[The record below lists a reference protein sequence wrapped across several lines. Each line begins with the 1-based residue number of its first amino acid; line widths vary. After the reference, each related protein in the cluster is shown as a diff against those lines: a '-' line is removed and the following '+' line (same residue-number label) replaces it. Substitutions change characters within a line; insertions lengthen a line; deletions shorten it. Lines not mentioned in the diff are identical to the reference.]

1 MQSLF
6 NPIAYKEIKD
16 RLNSLIPEAEKQW
29 GKMTVSQ
36 MLHHC
41 QKPILIALERET
53 ISKPPF
59 LIRFAMKLM
68 KPMLYNDKPWKKGL
82 PTAKELEVTQP
93 KDFSNEKQQLG
104 LLIEDFHG
112 HSNKEEWRPHP
123 IFGTFTKEQWGKM
136 QYKHLDHHLTQ
147 FNV

>member
-6 NPIAYKEIKD
+6 NPEAYKEIKD
-16 RLNSLIPEAEKQW
+16 RLNSLTPEAEKKW

-93 KDFSNEKQQLG
+93 KDFSNEKQQLD

-123 IFGTFTKEQWGKM
+123 VFGTFTKEQWGKM

>member
-6 NPIAYKEIKD
+6 NPEAYKEIKD
-16 RLNSLIPEAEKQW
+16 RLNSLTPEAEKQW

-41 QKPILIALERET
+41 QKPILIALEKET

-93 KDFSNEKQQLG
+93 KDFSNEKQQLD

-112 HSNKEEWRPHP
+112 HNSKEEWRPHP
-123 IFGTFTKEQWGKM
+123 VFGTFTKEQWGKM

>member
-6 NPIAYKEIKD
+6 NPEAYKEIKD
-16 RLNSLIPEAEKQW
+16 RLNSLTPEAEKQW

-59 LIRFAMKLM
+59 LIRFVKLSS
-68 KPMLYNDKPWKKGL
+68 
-82 PTAKELEVTQP
+82 Q
-93 KDFSNEKQQLG
+93 
-104 LLIEDFHG
+104 
-112 HSNKEEWRPHP
+112 
-123 IFGTFTKEQWGKM
+123 
-136 QYKHLDHHLTQ
+136 
-147 FNV
+147 